1 MDGVFVIKGK
11 LQEIYAQR
19 SLVIDKA
26 VQFVLALL
34 TFYTINQNVG
44 FMKAAASPA
53 ATLAL
58 AVICTFFPP
67 IMTVLAATAVVLVH
81 MYAVSIG
88 TLAVTAVV
96 FLVMYIFYFR
106 LTPKMAVVVLL
117 MPIAF
122 AFKIPFAVPLAYAL
136 ISAPVCMVA
145 VACGTITYFMMEY
158 VKKAAPGLSGSGLS
172 GIMSEIPAYLK
183 QVFQNKE
190 MWITIVAF
198 VITFLVAYTLRRQ
211 SMNHAWKIAIA
222 AGTIAYVS
230 VNIAG
235 DMALGVHTSYGMLG
249 AGSAA
254 AVVIG
259 FVLELFFFAVDYT
272 KSESLQY
279 EDDEY
284 YYYVKAVPKLSVAKP
299 EKTVKRI
306 NGHRETEIMD
316 TESVRNRRAAR
327 GDGRVEKD
335 ARLSGKRSHSES
347 ARHSS
352 RTR

>member
-1 MDGVFVIKGK
+1 
-11 LQEIYAQR
+11 
-19 SLVIDKA
+19 
-26 VQFVLALL
+26 
-34 TFYTINQNVG
+34 
-44 FMKAAASPA
+44 MKAAASPA

-198 VITFLVAYTLRRQ
+198 VIAFLVAYTLRRQ

-235 DMALGVHTSYGMLG
+235 DMALGVHTSYE
-249 AGSAA
+249 
-254 AVVIG
+254 IG
-259 FVLELFFFAVDYT
+259 
-272 KSESLQY
+272 
-279 EDDEY
+279 
-284 YYYVKAVPKLSVAKP
+284 
-299 EKTVKRI
+299 
-306 NGHRETEIMD
+306 
-316 TESVRNRRAAR
+316 RAH
-327 GDGRVEKD
+327 V
-335 ARLSGKRSHSES
+335 
-347 ARHSS
+347 
-352 RTR
+352 